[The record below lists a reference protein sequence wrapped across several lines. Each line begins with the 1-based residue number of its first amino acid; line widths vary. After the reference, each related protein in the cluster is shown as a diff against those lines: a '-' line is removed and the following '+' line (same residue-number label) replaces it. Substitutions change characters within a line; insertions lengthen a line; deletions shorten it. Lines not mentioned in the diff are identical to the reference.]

1 MDLIQRKLSKSEWES
16 IEIPVSQDELAILK
30 LITSG
35 FSDVGIRTNKT
46 NSLFSFL
53 KIEYSQQME
62 DYLYNKHFADR
73 IKALLQRHN
82 ITYIIFSNDNNKY
95 RAKVAAAGSSS
106 NEEPNWDSSDNR
118 PWQSVNFSLE
128 WNKERKQDASGNFIC
143 QVKICALVKLKSS
156 DQIRIERSS
165 AINELTSDIY
175 EFILIN
181 HLEQILNYK
190 TANNKLWM
198 LHYYTL
204 VNLMQNNIDKVNCY
218 VKQIINAILEN
229 IEKDVELLEIVR
241 NAYEY
246 IERNSNLL
254 KYSDMQL
261 YGHQKEIFSVCRIL
275 CPKLVLY
282 IAPTGTGKTLTP
294 LGLSEKFKI
303 IFVCAARHVG
313 IALARSAIS
322 AGKKIAFAFGC
333 SSADDI
339 RLHFFA
345 AKEYT
350 RDKRTGGI
358 RKVDNSVGDKVEIII
373 CDIRSYLCAMYYMLS
388 FNKAQ
393 DIITYWDEP
402 TITMDYTE
410 HDLHKV
416 IKKNWKDNLIP
427 NVVLSSA
434 TLPKIHELGE
444 TIRDFKEKFADSVF
458 YDITEDDR
466 IEAVTKQPRIFNI
479 ASHDCRKTIPI
490 LNNNGYTV
498 MPHYIS
504 DDYEKVLEIVQH
516 CEENLTLLRYFDLTE
531 ASRFIMHV
539 EEFQLAKPA
548 ARFSRNFMTASDI
561 TMQTI
566 KMHYLK
572 VLKNIDPD
580 RWSQIFNFFK
590 ETRIQKIKHNNTVDP
605 KGNKIT
611 KSISLDSV
619 KPGSAIERMSSLQ
632 QLQPPIVAPL
642 GSCAIYVTT
651 KDAYTLTDGPTIFL
665 AKDVTK
671 VAKFCIQQANI
682 PASVMK
688 DIQDKIDFNNEIS
701 ERIAAIEAELENAQ
715 EQIGKKS
722 GTSASTGGDKGHKKD
737 NKKKEKA
744 AGEMIDK
751 SKDKEIV
758 KLKEQ
763 LTMLSQ
769 MIKNAT
775 LHDLFVPNRSSHK
788 EKWAHNINASN
799 AFTSNVNEDDVDAI
813 MSLNN
818 VDDSWKVL
826 LLLGI
831 GVFANHNSIA
841 YTEIMKKLA
850 DSQRLFM
857 SIADSDYIYG
867 TNYQFCHG
875 YLSKDLGLTQEKI
888 IQALGRIG
896 RNNIQQE
903 YSARFRDDDQI
914 TTLFTRFAS
923 TEKPEVLNMNI
934 LFNSKNVKWNGQE
947 YEAVPEEGKCES
959 AEDSEDFEEEE
970 EVEN

>member
-1 MDLIQRKLSKSEWES
+1 
-16 IEIPVSQDELAILK
+16 
-30 LITSG
+30 
-35 FSDVGIRTNKT
+35 
-46 NSLFSFL
+46 
-53 KIEYSQQME
+53 
-62 DYLYNKHFADR
+62 
-73 IKALLQRHN
+73 
-82 ITYIIFSNDNNKY
+82 
-95 RAKVAAAGSSS
+95 
-106 NEEPNWDSSDNR
+106 
-118 PWQSVNFSLE
+118 
-128 WNKERKQDASGNFIC
+128 
-143 QVKICALVKLKSS
+143 
-156 DQIRIERSS
+156 
-165 AINELTSDIY
+165 
-175 EFILIN
+175 
-181 HLEQILNYK
+181 
-190 TANNKLWM
+190 
-198 LHYYTL
+198 
-204 VNLMQNNIDKVNCY
+204 VNCY
-218 VKQIINAILEN
+218 IKQIINAILEN
-229 IEKDVELLEIVR
+229 IEKEVALLEIVR
-241 NAYEY
+241 NAYDY
-246 IERNSNLL
+246 IERNSSLL

-261 YGHQKEIFSVCRIL
+261 YGHQKEIFSVCKIQ

-294 LGLSEKFKI
+294 LGLSETNKI

-313 IALARSAIS
+313 VALARSAIS
-322 AGKKIAFAFGC
+322 VGKRIAFAFGC

-339 RLHFFA
+339 RLHYFA

-350 RDKRTGGI
+350 RDRRSGSI

-388 FNKAQ
+388 FNRAQ
-393 DIITYWDEP
+393 NIITYWDEP
-402 TITMDYTE
+402 TITMDYVE

-416 IKKNWKDNLIP
+416 IKKNWKENIIP

-434 TLPKIHELGE
+434 TLPKAHEIGE
-444 TIRDFKEKFADSVF
+444 TIRDFEEKFANTAF
-458 YDITEDDR
+458 YNELEDGF
-466 IEAVTKQPRIFNI
+466 ETVVKQPRIFNI

-504 DDYEKVLEIVQH
+504 SDYEKVLETVQH
-516 CEENLTLLRYFDLTE
+516 CEDNLTLLRYFDLTE
-531 ASRFIMHV
+531 ASRFIIHV
-539 EEFQLAKPA
+539 EEFNLTKSSAK
-548 ARFSRNFMTASDI
+548 FNRNFLTATDI
-561 TMQTI
+561 TMQSI
-566 KMHYLK
+566 KMYYLK
-572 VLKNIDPD
+572 TLKNIVPEK
-580 RWSQIFNFFK
+580 WHLVYAFFS
-590 ETRIQKIKHNNTVDP
+590 ETRTRKIQPNETIDA

-611 KSISLDSV
+611 KAASLGSVSGSGSIR
-619 KPGSAIERMSSLQ
+619 PGAAIERTTSLQ
-632 QLQPPIVAPL
+632 VPREPASVTAAATT

-671 VAKFCIQQANI
+671 IAKFCIQQANI

-688 DIQDKIDFNNEIS
+688 DIQDKIDFNNEVS
-701 ERIAAIEAELENAQ
+701 GKIAAIESVLENAQ
-715 EQIGKKS
+715 EQMGKGSGASSDKS
-722 GTSASTGGDKGHKKD
+722 KKD
-737 NKKKEKA
+737 SKKKEKV

-751 SKDKEIV
+751 SKDKEII

-763 LTMLSQ
+763 LIMLSQ
-769 MIKNAT
+769 MIKSAT

-788 EKWAHNINASN
+788 EKWAQDINAPNS
-799 AFTSNVNEDDVDAI
+799 FTSNVNEDDVDAI

-857 SIADSDYIYG
+857 TIADSDYIYG

-903 YSARFRDDDQI
+903 YSARFRDDEQI
-914 TTLFTRFAS
+914 STLFTRFES
-923 TEKPEVLNMNI
+923 TAKPEVLNMNM
-934 LFNSKNVKWNGQE
+934 LFNSRNVKWNGEE
-947 YEAVPEEGKCES
+947 YEQIDES
-959 AEDSEDFEEEE
+959 DDEPYEFADD
-970 EVEN
+970 EN

>member
-1 MDLIQRKLSKSEWES
+1 MDLTQRKLSKSEWDS
-16 IEIPVSQDELAILK
+16 IEMPVSKDEEAILK

-35 FSDVGIRTNKT
+35 FSDVNIRTNKT

-62 DYLYNKHFADR
+62 DFLYNKHFADR
-73 IKALLQRHN
+73 IKGLLQRHR
-82 ITYIIFSNDNNKY
+82 ITYVIFSNDNNKY
-95 RAKVAAAGSSS
+95 RGKTSATANA
-106 NEEPNWDSSDNR
+106 SSD
-118 PWQSVNFSLE
+118 E
-128 WNKERKQDASGNFIC
+128 EKEKEKERKQDASGNFIC

-165 AINELTSDIY
+165 SINEATTEIY
-175 EFILIN
+175 EFILVK
-181 HLEQILNYK
+181 HLEQMLNYK
-190 TANNKLWM
+190 AMKDKLWM
-198 LHYYTL
+198 LNYYTL
-204 VNLMQNNIDKVNCY
+204 VNLLQNNIDKVNCY
-218 VKQIINAILEN
+218 VKQIIHAILEN
-229 IEKDVELLEIVR
+229 IEKEVELQEIVR

-261 YGHQKEIFSVCRIL
+261 YGHQKEIFSVCKIM

-294 LGLSEKFKI
+294 LGLSESFKV

-333 SSADDI
+333 SSADDV

-350 RDKRTGGI
+350 RNKRTGGI
-358 RKVDNSVGDKVEIII
+358 GKVDNSVGDKVEIII

-402 TITMDYTE
+402 TITMDYAD
-410 HDLHKV
+410 HSLHRV
-416 IKKNWKDNLIP
+416 IKKNWKENIIP

-434 TLPKIHELGE
+434 TLPKMHELDE
-444 TIRDFKEKFADSVF
+444 TIRDFKEKFTDYVF
-458 YDITEDDR
+458 GVTNE
-466 IEAVTKQPRIFNI
+466 EAFTYESFVKQPRIFNI

-504 DDYEKVLEIVQH
+504 EDYEKILEIVQH
-516 CEENLTLLRYFDLTE
+516 CEENLTLLRYMDLTE
-531 ASRFIMHV
+531 ASKFIIYV
-539 EEFQLAKPA
+539 EELALTKPS
-548 ARFSRNFMTASDI
+548 ARFARNFMTASDI

-572 VLKNIDPD
+572 TLKNIIPD
-580 RWSQIFNFFK
+580 RWPQIFNFFK
-590 ETRIQKIKHNNTVDP
+590 ETRTQKIKHNNTVDP

-611 KSISLDSV
+611 KSMSVDSV
-619 KPGSAIERMSSLQ
+619 KPGSTLERTMSLQ
-632 QLQPPIVAPL
+632 QPLKQEAIVAPANPP

-671 VAKFCIQQANI
+671 IAKFCIQQANI

-688 DIQDKIDFNNEIS
+688 DIQDKIDFNNEVS
-701 ERIAAIEAELENAQ
+701 EKIAAIEAELENSQ
-715 EQIGKKS
+715 EQMGKKS
-722 GTSASTGGDKGHKKD
+722 SGTGGDKLNKSKKD
-737 NKKKEKA
+737 GKKKEKA
-744 AGEMIDK
+744 ASDMIDK

-758 KLKEQ
+758 KMKEQ
-763 LTMLSQ
+763 LSMLSQ
-769 MIKNAT
+769 MIKSAT

-788 EKWAHNINASN
+788 EKWAQNINSPN
-799 AFTSNVNEDDVDAI
+799 AFTSNVNEEDVDAI

-857 SIADSDYIYG
+857 NIADSDYIYG

-914 TTLFTRFAS
+914 TTLFTRFES
-923 TEKPEVLNMNI
+923 TAKPEVLNMNM
-934 LFNSKNVKWNGQE
+934 LFNSRNVRWNGEE
-947 YEAVPEEGKCES
+947 YEEFVDEDDVEAVNSEEDE
-959 AEDSEDFEEEE
+959 EDNFEDQEEDDEE
-970 EVEN
+970 N

>member
-1 MDLIQRKLSKSEWES
+1 MDLTQRKLSKSEWNS
-16 IEIPVSQDELAILK
+16 IEMPVSKDEEAILK

-35 FSDVGIRTNKT
+35 FADVNIRTNKT

-62 DYLYNKHFADR
+62 DFLYNKHFADR
-73 IKALLQRHN
+73 LKNLLDRHK
-82 ITYIIFSNDNNKY
+82 ITYIKFSNDNNKY
-95 RAKVAAAGSSS
+95 RAKTAVAGSSS
-106 NEEPNWDSSDNR
+106 DEER
-118 PWQSVNFSLE
+118 
-128 WNKERKQDASGNFIC
+128 ERKQDAQGNFIC
-143 QVKICALVKLKSS
+143 QIKICALVKLRSS

-165 AINELTSDIY
+165 AINENTTEIY
-175 EFILIN
+175 EFILVK
-181 HLEQILNYK
+181 HLEQMLYYK
-190 TANNKLWM
+190 AMKDKIWM
-198 LHYYTL
+198 LNYYTL
-204 VNLMQNNIDKVNCY
+204 VNLMQNNIDKINCY
-218 VKQIINAILEN
+218 VKQIINVILEN
-229 IEKDVELLEIVR
+229 IEKEVELLEIVR

-261 YGHQKEIFSVCRIL
+261 YTHQKEIFSVCKIS

-294 LGLSEKFKI
+294 LGLSESFKV

-350 RDKRTGGI
+350 RNKRTGGI
-358 RKVDNSVGDKVEIII
+358 GKVDNSVGDKVEIII

-402 TITMDYTE
+402 TITMDYVE
-410 HDLHKV
+410 HDLHRV
-416 IKKNWKDNLIP
+416 IKKNWKDNIIP

-434 TLPKIHELGE
+434 TLPKMHELDE
-444 TIRDFKEKFADSVF
+444 TIRDFKEKFADYVF
-458 YDITEDDR
+458 GFTNE
-466 IEAVTKQPRIFNI
+466 EAFTYETVVKQPRIFNI

-516 CEENLTLLRYFDLTE
+516 CEENLTLLRYIDLTE
-531 ASRFIMHV
+531 ASKFIMHV
-539 EEFQLAKPA
+539 EEFSLTRPS
-548 ARFSRNFMTASDI
+548 ARFARNFMTASDV

-572 VLKNIDPD
+572 TLKNIVPD
-580 RWSQIFNFFK
+580 MWPQIFNFFR

-619 KPGSAIERMSSLQ
+619 KPGSALERMSSLQ
-632 QLQPPIVAPL
+632 QPQKQEPIVAP
-642 GSCAIYVTT
+642 GSSAIYVTT

-671 VAKFCIQQANI
+671 IAKFCIQQANI

-688 DIQDKIDFNNEIS
+688 DIQDKIDFNNEVS
-701 ERIAAIEAELENAQ
+701 EKIAALEAELENSQ

-722 GTSASTGGDKGHKKD
+722 TSAGGDKSNKKD

-744 AGEMIDK
+744 AGDKIDK

-758 KLKEQ
+758 NMKEQ

-769 MIKNAT
+769 MIKSAT

-788 EKWAHNINASN
+788 EKWAQNIDSPT

-857 SIADSDYIYG
+857 NIADSDYIYG

-914 TTLFTRFAS
+914 TTLFTRFES
-923 TEKPEVLNMNI
+923 TAKPEVLNMNM
-934 LFNSKNVKWNGQE
+934 LFNSRNVRWNGLE
-947 YEAVPEEGKCES
+947 YEELQHEDAVETEEVIS
-959 AEDSEDFEEEE
+959 AEDDEEEDFDEEYLED
-970 EVEN
+970 EN

>member
-1 MDLIQRKLSKSEWES
+1 MDLTQRKLSKSEWNS
-16 IEIPVSQDELAILK
+16 IEMPVSKDEEAILK

-35 FSDVGIRTNKT
+35 FTDVNIRTNKT

-62 DYLYNKHFADR
+62 DFLYNKHFAER

-82 ITYIIFSNDNNKY
+82 ITYVVFSNDNSKY
-95 RAKVAAAGSSS
+95 RAKTAAAATGSSS
-106 NEEPNWDSSDNR
+106 DEENEKDR
-118 PWQSVNFSLE
+118 
-128 WNKERKQDASGNFIC
+128 RQDADGNFIC
-143 QVKICALVKLKSS
+143 QVKICGLVKLKSS

-165 AINELTSDIY
+165 AINEVTSEIY
-175 EFILIN
+175 EFTLVK
-181 HLEQILNYK
+181 HLEHMLNYK
-190 TANNKLWM
+190 AMNNKLWM
-198 LHYYTL
+198 LNYYTL
-204 VNLMQNNIDKVNCY
+204 VNLLQNHIDKVNCY
-218 VKQIINAILEN
+218 VKQIIHAVLEN
-229 IEKDVELLEIVR
+229 IEKDVDLLEIVK

-261 YGHQKEIFSVCRIL
+261 YAHQKEIFSVCKIP

-294 LGLSEKFKI
+294 LGLSESFKV

-350 RDKRTGGI
+350 RNKRTGGI
-358 RKVDNSVGDKVEIII
+358 GKVDNSVGDKVEIII

-393 DIITYWDEP
+393 NIITYWDEP
-402 TITMDYTE
+402 TITMDYAE

-416 IKKNWKDNLIP
+416 IKKNWKDNIIP

-434 TLPKIHELGE
+434 TLPKMHELDE
-444 TIRDFKEKFADSVF
+444 TIRDFKEKFADYIF
-458 YDITEDDR
+458 GFADE
-466 IEAVTKQPRIFNI
+466 EAFTYETVVKQPRIFNI

-504 DDYEKVLEIVQH
+504 ADYEKVLEIVQH
-516 CEENLTLLRYFDLTE
+516 CEENLTLLRYLDLTE
-531 ASRFIMHV
+531 ASKFIMHV
-539 EEFQLAKPA
+539 EEFGLTRPS
-548 ARFSRNFMTASDI
+548 ARFARNFMSASDI

-572 VLKNIDPD
+572 TLKNIVPD
-580 RWSQIFNFFK
+580 MWSQIFNFFR

-611 KSISLDSV
+611 KSMSLDSV

-632 QLQPPIVAPL
+632 QPQKQEPLDAAPP
-642 GSCAIYVTT
+642 GSSAIYVTT

-671 VAKFCIQQANI
+671 IAKFCIQQANI

-688 DIQDKIDFNNEIS
+688 DIQDKIDFNNEVS
-701 ERIAAIEAELENAQ
+701 QKIAAIEAELENAQ
-715 EQIGKKS
+715 EQMGKKTD
-722 GTSASTGGDKGHKKD
+722 GAGGDKSNKKD
-737 NKKKEKA
+737 SKKKEKA
-744 AGEMIDK
+744 AGDKIDK

-758 KLKEQ
+758 KMKDQ
-763 LTMLSQ
+763 LTMLGQ
-769 MIKNAT
+769 MIKSAT

-788 EKWAHNINASN
+788 EKWAQNIDCPN

-857 SIADSDYIYG
+857 NIADSDYIYG

-914 TTLFTRFAS
+914 TTLFTRYES
-923 TEKPEVLNMNI
+923 TAKPEVLNMNM
-934 LFNSKNVKWNGQE
+934 LFNSRNVKWNGLE
-947 YEAVPEEGKCES
+947 YEELPDEDKVEPEDNIKEEY
-959 AEDSEDFEEEE
+959 AEDSDDNFEDEDEEE
-970 EVEN
+970 N

>member
-1 MDLIQRKLSKSEWES
+1 MDLTQRKLSKSEWDS
-16 IEIPVSQDELAILK
+16 IEMPVSKDEEAILK

-35 FSDVGIRTNKT
+35 FTDVNIRMNKT

-62 DYLYNKHFADR
+62 DFLYNKHFAER
-73 IKALLQRHN
+73 IKNLLGRHK
-82 ITYIIFSNDNNKY
+82 ITYITFSNDNNKY
-95 RAKVAAAGSSS
+95 RAKTATTGD
-106 NEEPNWDSSDNR
+106 EEI
-118 PWQSVNFSLE
+118 
-128 WNKERKQDASGNFIC
+128 ERKQDSNGNFIC
-143 QVKICALVKLKSS
+143 QIKICAIVKLKSS
-156 DQIRIERSS
+156 EQIRIERSN
-165 AINELTSDIY
+165 AINENTTEIY
-175 EFILIN
+175 EFILVKN
-181 HLEQILNYK
+181 LEHMFHYKAMGDKLWILN
-190 TANNKLWM
+190 
-198 LHYYTL
+198 YYTL

-229 IEKDVELLEIVR
+229 IEKEVDLLEIVR

-261 YGHQKEIFSVCRIL
+261 YGHQKEIFSVCKIP

-294 LGLSEKFKI
+294 LGLSESFKV

-350 RDKRTGGI
+350 RNKRTGGI
-358 RKVDNSVGDKVEIII
+358 GKVDNSVGDKVEIII

-410 HDLHKV
+410 HNLHKV
-416 IKKNWKDNLIP
+416 IKKNWKDNMIP

-434 TLPKIHELGE
+434 TLPKMHELDE
-444 TIRDFKEKFADSVF
+444 TIRDFKEKFADYVF
-458 YDITEDDR
+458 GFSNEKEFTFET
-466 IEAVTKQPRIFNI
+466 VVKQPRIFNI
-479 ASHDCRKTIPI
+479 SSHDCRKTIPI

-504 DDYEKVLEIVQH
+504 DDYEKILEIVQH
-516 CEENLTLLRYFDLTE
+516 CEENLTLLRYIDLTE
-531 ASRFIMHV
+531 ASRFIMHI
-539 EEFQLAKPA
+539 EEFQLAKSS
-548 ARFSRNFMTASDI
+548 ARFSRNFMNANDI

-572 VLKNIDPD
+572 VLKSIVPD
-580 RWSQIFNFFK
+580 RWPQIFNFFK
-590 ETRIQKIKHNNTVDP
+590 ETRMQKIKHNNTIDP

-611 KSISLDSV
+611 KTTSLESV
-619 KPGSAIERMSSLQ
+619 KPGSAIERMTSLQ
-632 QLQPPIVAPL
+632 QPQKQPVVEMGPP

-671 VAKFCIQQANI
+671 IAKFCIQQANI

-688 DIQDKIDFNNEIS
+688 DIQDKIDFNNEVS
-701 ERIAAIEAELENAQ
+701 EKIAAIEAELENLQ
-715 EQIGKKS
+715 EQMGKKS
-722 GTSASTGGDKGHKKD
+722 GNAGASSDKSKSKD
-737 NKKKEKA
+737 SKKKEKV
-744 AGEMIDK
+744 AGEMLDK
-751 SKDKEIV
+751 SKDKEIIQ
-758 KLKEQ
+758 KKEQ
-763 LTMLSQ
+763 RTLLSQ
-769 MIKNAT
+769 MIKSAT

-788 EKWAHNINASN
+788 EKWAFGIDTPNT
-799 AFTSNVNEDDVDAI
+799 FTSTVNEEDVDAI

-831 GVFANHNSIA
+831 GVFTNHNSAA

-857 SIADSDYIYG
+857 TIADSDYIYG

-914 TTLFTRFAS
+914 TTLFTRYGS
-923 TEKPEVLNMNI
+923 TEKPEVLNMNM
-934 LFNSKNVKWNGQE
+934 LFNSKNVKWNGEE
-947 YEAVPEEGKCES
+947 YEVFPDEDEVEEQSVS
-959 AEDSEDFEEEE
+959 AEDPEEDYQDNSSDYDLEDD
-970 EVEN
+970 EN

>member
-1 MDLIQRKLSKSEWES
+1 MNLLNQQKLSKSEWDS
-16 IEIPVSQDELAILK
+16 VEIPVSQDELAILK

-35 FSDVGIRTNKT
+35 YTDVNIRTNKT
-46 NSLFSFL
+46 NSLFNFL

-62 DYLYNKHFADR
+62 DFLYNKYFAAR
-73 IKALLQRHN
+73 IKTLLERNHV
-82 ITYIIFSNDNNKY
+82 TYVTFSNDSNKY
-95 RAKVAAAGSSS
+95 RAKKEELANGSSS
-106 NEEPNWDSSDNR
+106 DEEKDSQRRQD
-118 PWQSVNFSLE
+118 VN
-128 WNKERKQDASGNFIC
+128 GNFLC
-143 QVKICALVKLKSS
+143 QVKICALIKLKSA
-156 DQIRIERSS
+156 DQIRIGRFE
-165 AINELTSDIY
+165 AINEITTEIY
-175 EFILIN
+175 EFILVK
-181 HLEQILNYK
+181 HLEHMLNYK
-190 TANNKLWM
+190 TVNNNLWIFN
-198 LHYYTL
+198 YYTL
-204 VNLMQNNIDKVNCY
+204 VNLMLNNIDKVNCY
-218 VKQIINAILEN
+218 IKQIINAILEN
-229 IEKDVELLEIVR
+229 IEKEVTLLEIVR
-241 NAYEY
+241 NAYDY
-246 IERNSNLL
+246 IERNSSLL
-254 KYSDMQL
+254 KYGDMQL
-261 YGHQKEIFSVCRIL
+261 YGHQKEIFSVCKIQ

-294 LGLSEKFKI
+294 LGLSETNKI

-313 IALARSAIS
+313 VALARSAIS
-322 AGKKIAFAFGC
+322 VGKRIAFAFGC

-339 RLHFFA
+339 RLHYFA

-350 RDKRTGGI
+350 RDKRSGSI

-388 FNKAQ
+388 FNRAQ
-393 DIITYWDEP
+393 NIITYWDEP
-402 TITMDYTE
+402 TITMDYVE

-416 IKKNWKDNLIP
+416 IKRNWKENIIP

-434 TLPKIHELGE
+434 TLPKAHEIGE
-444 TIRDFKEKFADSVF
+444 TIRDFENKFANTVF
-458 YDITEDDR
+458 YNETEDGFES
-466 IEAVTKQPRIFNI
+466 IVKQPRIFNI

-504 DDYEKVLEIVQH
+504 SDYEKVLETVQH
-516 CEENLTLLRYFDLTE
+516 CEDNLTLLRYFDLTE
-531 ASRFIMHV
+531 ASRFIIHV
-539 EEFQLAKPA
+539 EEFNLTKSSAK
-548 ARFSRNFMTASDI
+548 FNRNFLTATDI
-561 TMQTI
+561 TMQSI
-566 KMHYLK
+566 KMYYLK
-572 VLKNIDPD
+572 TLKNIVPEK
-580 RWSQIFNFFK
+580 WHLVYAFFSD
-590 ETRIQKIKHNNTVDP
+590 TRTRKIQPNDTIDA

-611 KSISLDSV
+611 KSASLGSGSV
-619 KPGSAIERMSSLQ
+619 RPGAVIERTTSLQ
-632 QLQPPIVAPL
+632 IPREPASATAAA
-642 GSCAIYVTT
+642 GTCAIYVTT

-688 DIQDKIDFNNEIS
+688 DIQDKIDFNNEVS
-701 ERIAAIEAELENAQ
+701 EKIAAIEAELENSQ
-715 EQIGKKS
+715 EQMGKGTGSSSDKS
-722 GTSASTGGDKGHKKD
+722 KKD
-737 NKKKEKA
+737 GKKKEKV

-751 SKDKEIV
+751 SKDKEII

-763 LTMLSQ
+763 LTILSQ
-769 MIKNAT
+769 MIKSAT

-788 EKWAHNINASN
+788 EKWAQDINAPNS
-799 AFTSNVNEDDVDAI
+799 FTSNVNEDDVDAI

-857 SIADSDYIYG
+857 TIADSDYIYG

-914 TTLFTRFAS
+914 ATLFTRFES
-923 TEKPEVLNMNI
+923 TAKPEVINMNI
-934 LFNSKNVKWNGQE
+934 LFNSRNVKWNG
-947 YEAVPEEGKCES
+947 EE
-959 AEDSEDFEEEE
+959 FEELEE
-970 EVEN
+970 FDVEEDDN